1 MNTQPNMLFI
11 MTDQQHATM
20 MSCAGNTQLQTPA
33 MDQLAHDGI
42 RFENAYCTNPVC
54 VASRTS
60 MATGMMPGR
69 LGANDNGPG
78 MEIEALPRD
87 VDRCSLGKMV
97 KAAGYDTFYGGK
109 VHMCQAL
116 HPEVAGYDAYFPDD
130 REALPGACV
139 DFIRKKRD
147 RPFFAVAHPR

>member
-1 MNTQPNMLFI
+1 MNKNPNILFI

-20 MSCAGNTQLQTPA
+20 MSCASNQQLQTPA
-33 MDQLAHDGI
+33 MDQLAQDGI
-42 RFENAYCTNPVC
+42 RFEKAYCTNPVC

-78 MEIEALPRD
+78 MEIRDLPGA
-87 VDRCSLGKMV
+87 VDKQSLGKMV

-109 VHMCQAL
+109 VHMCEAL
-116 HPEVAGYDAYFPDD
+116 HPEKAGYDEYFPND
-130 REALPGACV
+130 REALPAAYLE
-139 DFIRKKRD
+139 FILQFRTI
-147 RPFFAVAHPR
+147 